1 MNAKRKAM
9 GRPSLYQLLN
19 NLIHPLSLPELKG
32 AATSR
37 AESGEVAK
45 PRQVS

>member
-9 GRPSLYQLLN
+9 GRPSLNQLLN

-32 AATSR
+32 AVTANCKRGSGKATR
-37 AESGEVAK
+37 
-45 PRQVS
+45 VS